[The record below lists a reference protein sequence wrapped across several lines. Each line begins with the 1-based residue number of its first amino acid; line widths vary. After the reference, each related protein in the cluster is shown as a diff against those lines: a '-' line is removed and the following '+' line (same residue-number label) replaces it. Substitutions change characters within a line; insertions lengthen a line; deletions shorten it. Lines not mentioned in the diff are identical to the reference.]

1 MIEQLD
7 NKNFNDFVSSG
18 LKLVEFYA
26 EWCGFCQK
34 QKPILDEL
42 TNIIVGTV
50 DIDKN
55 PNIAAKYMISGYP
68 TFILFKNGEE
78 TARFSGLHSKYDL
91 INRTMDFIS

>member
-7 NKNFNDFVSSG
+7 NKNFNDFISGG

-34 QKPILDEL
+34 QKPILEEL

-50 DIDKN
+50 DVDKN
-55 PNIAAKYMISGYP
+55 PNLASKYMISGYP
-68 TFILFKNGEE
+68 TFILFEQGEE
-78 TARFSGLHSKYDL
+78 AARFSGLHSKYDL